1 MHFNLVDAYQ
11 PGSSR
16 IHAMDP
22 RLKLITVVGLILLI
36 GLTPAGRFAVY
47 IGFFSLAMIGALIA
61 HLDPWTVLRR
71 SLIALPFALAA
82 LTLLFTIPGP
92 ILFTIPL
99 TGWTIS
105 EPGLIRFASI
115 MFKSMVSVQ
124 FAVLLILTTHFT
136 DILWAL
142 SALHIPRILTA
153 IISFMYRYM
162 FLLAEES
169 LRLTRAR
176 DSRSAVMKRQPS
188 MIFQAKTTGGMI
200 GSLLLRSF
208 ERSERVYQAMIARG
222 YQGVTRQLAPPSV
235 PSGDMLISSTALCMG
250 VVLLLLSLLF
260 A

>member
-11 PGSSR
+11 QGSSR

-22 RLKLITVVGLILLI
+22 RLKLVTAVGLILLI
-36 GLTPAGRFAVY
+36 GLTPMGHFGIY
-47 IGFFSLAMIGALIA
+47 LGFFALAMLGTLVARI
-61 HLDPWTVLRR
+61 DPWIVLRR

-82 LTLLFTIPGP
+82 VTLLFTVPGP
-92 ILFTIPL
+92 TLLAIPL

-105 EPGLIRFASI
+105 APGLIRFASI

-142 SALHIPRILTA
+142 SALHAPRILIA
-153 IISFMYRYM
+153 IISFMYRYI

-169 LRLTRAR
+169 VRLTRAR
-176 DSRSAVMKRQPS
+176 DSRSAVLERQPS
-188 MIFQAKTTGGMI
+188 PIFQARTTGGMI

-208 ERSERVYQAMIARG
+208 ERSERVHQAMVARG
-222 YQGVTRQLAPPSV
+222 YQGAIRQLTPPPV
-235 PSGDMLISSTALCMG
+235 PQSDVLTSAVALSAGM
-250 VVLLLLSLLF
+250 VLLVLSLLF